1 MIFVVLNLKCRM
13 WCIPPFL
20 KCQIHRNDAT
30 STHTNA
36 FWSVQPA
43 IVQEDWASMW
53 TLRSAILTIEMMLRL
68 GPTER
73 ICLSFWI
80 PSVKWSKVCVLVPQ
94 SCLTLCNP
102 MECSLPGSSVHGILW
117 ARVLEGRSSRSRCWS
132 GRFLQRTV
140 RKNLLPASL
149 LAPGR
154 LQAIFAVPWLVETSP
169 WISAFSLRCHSPCL
183 CIPVFPCYRDTS
195 RVGLGP
201 TLATS
206 F

>member
-13 WCIPPFL
+13 WCLPPFL

-117 ARVLEGRSSRSRCWS
+117 ARVLEWVAGHSL
-132 GRFLQRTV
+132 LQRIC
-140 RKNLLPASL
+140 LPRDQTRSPTLQAVSL
-149 LAPGR
+149 LSELPGMPPR
-154 LQAIFAVPWLVETSP
+154 QYLHNFKEI
-169 WISAFSLRCHSPCL
+169 
-183 CIPVFPCYRDTS
+183 
-195 RVGLGP
+195 
-201 TLATS
+201 
-206 F
+206 

>member
-20 KCQIHRNDAT
+20 KCQIHWNDAT
-30 STHTNA
+30 ATHTNA
-36 FWSVQPA
+36 FWSVQLS
-43 IVQEDWASMW
+43 IVQEDWASVW
-53 TLRSAILTIEMMLRL
+53 TLRSAILTVEMMLRL

-117 ARVLEGRSSRSRCWS
+117 ARILEWVAGHSL
-132 GRFLQRTV
+132 LQRICLPRDQTQVSHVAGGFFTV
-140 RKNLLPASL
+140 WATRDASK
-149 LAPGR
+149 
-154 LQAIFAVPWLVETSP
+154 AVPT
-169 WISAFSLRCHSPCL
+169 
-183 CIPVFPCYRDTS
+183 
-195 RVGLGP
+195 
-201 TLATS
+201 
-206 F
+206 